1 MPKISTIDALVQ
13 KVKQYLEHE
22 VIFPEIV
29 KDCIAPYLNAEMFE
43 RNKVYICLPLL
54 FSQALGNT
62 VKEDKLVKVSAAGFL
77 HFVSVLKIDD
87 AFDNPKKQVDRFN
100 LVLML
105 TIQEQ
110 VQRILGSFFQRNT
123 WFWKKWTE
131 HHHVY
136 YEHINRPFSS
146 NELTGASFKEYSQS
160 ICNRNVLGLVA
171 LDAMFDPAKNTVE
184 QYNKLKSIFD
194 RFVLAYQL
202 IDDARDVKEDMET
215 GQLNYVRL
223 VMTPAF
229 KKQATVDAEELVK
242 LFYVSGAYK
251 KLYARAGR
259 LLKEAQ
265 KTAGAMD
272 ATTWS
277 HALEGVMRHV
287 KMDFYNVNGFVRALN
302 TRVALNHIPQNALRI
317 TLPPLNF
324 RNRQIAGT
332 ARHLLKY
339 LLLQKQN
346 DFGELKH
353 VMFLNKIIGL
363 STKRDI
369 HVNDTFQRALISDIF
384 CDCMSLNKNY
394 FKTLAIS
401 ELEYLKRK
409 RQKDE
414 IGGWSYYPGIPEIAA
429 DADDLGQLLQIFIRT
444 GNMNAIPRF
453 FEKPIQVL
461 LEERRHPNG
470 GIETWIIPKNPVTEK
485 HRRQEHFNSIWGTG
499 PDVEVMANFLYGLCL
514 YDYPRFRNKIIRGCY
529 YLLEQQLPGA
539 LWEPKW
545 YYGTYYG
552 TYTVLRLFG
561 EIAAREPEF
570 KAEYKKRIAPPLF
583 NTLLSLQKP
592 DGGWGLNGQ
601 SDYLNT
607 SLAAL
612 CLCALNGNSG
622 NPAQFRKKTR
632 EAEQLLVSCNE
643 NTDYAAF
650 NIPFIKP
657 RVKDPYSSKTITV
670 GYMVK
675 ALIALQNTYS

>member
-1 MPKISTIDALVQ
+1 MPKTMATDVLVQ
-13 KVKQYLEHE
+13 KVKQYLEQE

-29 KDCIAPYLNAEMFE
+29 QECIAPYLNPEMFE

-62 VKEDKLVKVSAAGFL
+62 VKEDKLVKVAAAGFL

-87 AFDNPKKQVDRFN
+87 AFDNPKKQVDKLN
-100 LVLML
+100 LVLMV

-110 VQRILGSFFQRNT
+110 VQRILGSFFLHNK
-123 WFWKKWTE
+123 WFWKQWTE
-131 HHHVY
+131 HHNVY
-136 YEHINRPFSS
+136 YQHINHPFSN
-146 NELTGASFKEYSQS
+146 NELTGASFKQYSQS
-160 ICNRNVLGLVA
+160 IFNRNVLGLVA
-171 LDAMFDPAKNTVE
+171 LDAIFDPQKNSPE
-184 QYNKLKSIFD
+184 QYEQLKSIFN

-202 IDDARDVKEDMET
+202 IDDARDVKEDIET

-223 VMTPAF
+223 AMASKL
-229 KKQATVDAEELVK
+229 KKQETADAEELVK
-242 LFYVSGAYK
+242 LFYVSGEYK

-265 KTAGAMD
+265 KTADAMA

-277 HALEGVMRHV
+277 QALEGVMRHV
-287 KMDFYNVNGFVRALN
+287 KMDFYNVHGFVRALN
-302 TRVALNHIPQNALRI
+302 TRVALNHIPENNARI
-317 TLPPLNF
+317 ILPPLNF
-324 RNRQIAGT
+324 RNRQIAAA

-339 LLLQKQN
+339 LLVQKQN

-353 VMFLNKIIGL
+353 VIFLNKIIGL
-363 STKRDI
+363 STSRDI

-394 FKTLAIS
+394 FKALAVS

-429 DADDLGQLLQIFIRT
+429 DADDLGQILQLFIRT
-444 GNMNAIPRF
+444 GNINTIPRF

-461 LEERRHPNG
+461 LEDRLHTNG
-470 GIETWIIPKNPVTEK
+470 GIETWIIPKNPANEK
-485 HRRQEHFNSIWGTG
+485 HQRQEHYNNIWGTG

-529 YLLEQQLPGA
+529 YLLDNQVPGA

-552 TYTVLRLFG
+552 TYTILRLFA
-561 EIAAREPEF
+561 EISAREPEF
-570 KAEYKKRIAPPLF
+570 KIQYKKRFAPPIF
-583 NTLLSLQKP
+583 NALVSLQKP

-612 CLCALNGNSG
+612 CLCSLNGNSG
-622 NPAQFRKKTR
+622 NPAQFKKKAR
-632 EAEQLLVSCNE
+632 EAERVLVSCNE

-675 ALIALQNTYS
+675 ALITLQNTYS